1 MPTSAGLLM
10 YQYHQQQLQ
19 IFLAHPGGP
28 FYKNKDD
35 GCWTIPKG
43 LINENEDIQEA
54 AKREF
59 EEETG
64 IIVSGNLYSLEAIK
78 YKNGKVLYAW
88 AFENKTIEIKF
99 ISSNTFELEWPPKS
113 GLIQIFPEID
123 KAQFFDLNVAKE
135 KIHEAQLLLIERL
148 ERYLLEKN
156 PLAI

>member
-1 MPTSAGLLM
+1 MKNSAGLLM
-10 YQYHQQQLQ
+10 YQFSNEALQ

-43 LINENEDIQEA
+43 LINDNEDIQEA

-78 YKNGKVLYAW
+78 YKNGKVLHAW
-88 AFENKTIEIKF
+88 AIENKTIEIKF
-99 ISSNTFELEWPPKS
+99 ITSNTFELEWPPKS

-123 KAQFFDLNVAKE
+123 KAQFFDVDVAKE
-135 KIHEAQLLLIERL
+135 KIHEAQLPLIERL
-148 ERYLLEKN
+148 ERYLLEK
-156 PLAI
+156 